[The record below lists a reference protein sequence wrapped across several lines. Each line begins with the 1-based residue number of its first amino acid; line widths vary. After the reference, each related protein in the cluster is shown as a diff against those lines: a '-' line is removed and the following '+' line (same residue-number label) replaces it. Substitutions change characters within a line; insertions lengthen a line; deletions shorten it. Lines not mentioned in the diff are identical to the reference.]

1 MKGNDTV
8 FFGIMK
14 FLPKEKFDFFVK
26 QQNGDK
32 WAKKITSWDILINVL
47 SGQLSGELTLRGITD
62 SQYGLKKELAQLSSV
77 SLPRSSLSDA
87 CNNRPYNSFLE
98 ALNYLIRVS
107 HRKIRRDLKG
117 VIKILD
123 STPIQLRGVGY
134 DWTKSNYR
142 IQGIKTHVVF
152 YLEQSI
158 PGDITFSDANVN
170 DIEEGK
176 KITLLEN
183 TTYCFDRAY
192 YDFRWWAAI
201 ASKRSRFVTRLK
213 SNTPYKV
220 LKRNSKTHSDIKH
233 DWVIEVV
240 SKKSGKL
247 NMPLRHIKVKRDTGG
262 YVEIISNDLESPAE
276 EIAAIY
282 RARWKIELFFKWIKG
297 KLKIKHFISK
307 SENGVKIQ
315 IIIAMIAYVL
325 LRLTQEK
332 YKLSKSTLSSL
343 TRIIKRHLY
352 ASKSIGRLLNKFKIL
367 QHKGT
372 AREVMI

>member
-123 STPIQLRGVGY
+123 STPIQLRGVG
-134 DWTKSNYR
+134 
-142 IQGIKTHVVF
+142 
-152 YLEQSI
+152 
-158 PGDITFSDANVN
+158 
-170 DIEEGK
+170 
-176 KITLLEN
+176 
-183 TTYCFDRAY
+183 
-192 YDFRWWAAI
+192 
-201 ASKRSRFVTRLK
+201 
-213 SNTPYKV
+213 
-220 LKRNSKTHSDIKH
+220 
-233 DWVIEVV
+233 
-240 SKKSGKL
+240 
-247 NMPLRHIKVKRDTGG
+247 
-262 YVEIISNDLESPAE
+262 
-276 EIAAIY
+276 
-282 RARWKIELFFKWIKG
+282 
-297 KLKIKHFISK
+297 
-307 SENGVKIQ
+307 
-315 IIIAMIAYVL
+315 
-325 LRLTQEK
+325 
-332 YKLSKSTLSSL
+332 
-343 TRIIKRHLY
+343 
-352 ASKSIGRLLNKFKIL
+352 
-367 QHKGT
+367 
-372 AREVMI
+372 